1 MKSDSESAVSFVFL
15 DDRSSEETVVM
26 PRSKPRKKYAKRATN
41 GKQFAVACVAVCAIS
56 LAVSAAIIY
65 GFRLT
70 GPTKADAIADA
81 QSHISELLI
90 SPSTAKFAWDSNVTR
105 IGKNGYEVNT
115 HVDSQ
120 NAFGAEVRSKWV
132 VLLEYDAS
140 GKCKILDAAF
150 EN

>member
-1 MKSDSESAVSFVFL
+1 MRGDDRSSASFVFL
-15 DDRSSEETVVM
+15 DDEASRETVVM
-26 PRSKPRKKYAKRATN
+26 PRSKPRKRAAKPATN
-41 GKQFAVACVAVCAIS
+41 AKQLAVACVAMCAIS
-56 LAVSAAIIY
+56 LALAMAIIY

-70 GPTKADAIADA
+70 GPTQSDAIAEA
-81 QSHISELLI
+81 QAHISELLL
-90 SPSTAKFAWDSNVTR
+90 SPSTATFASDSKVKR

-132 VLLEYDAS
+132 VRLEYDAS